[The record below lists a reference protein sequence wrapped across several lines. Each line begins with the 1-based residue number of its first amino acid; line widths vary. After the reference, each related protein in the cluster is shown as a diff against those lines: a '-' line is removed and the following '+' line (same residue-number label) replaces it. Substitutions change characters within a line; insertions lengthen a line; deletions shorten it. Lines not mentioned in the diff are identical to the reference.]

1 MKKSIILLCAALLG
15 GCYQQCV
22 LPEQKVKEEIA
33 PGQKRVICT
42 VYFVPCNPN
51 SQLVEGGK

>member
-1 MKKSIILLCAALLG
+1 MKQAIILLCCAMLG

-22 LPEQKVKEEIA
+22 LPKQDVKEEIELR
-33 PGQKRVICT
+33 QKRVICT

-51 SQLVEGGK
+51 SQLIEGGK